1 MGIQLGDFFKDTSNV
16 FTIEEAEQIYKSAG
30 YVDIAELFPGFREI
44 IFKMPSQEVYNEE
57 CSLFSQKINDYK
69 LNQSINTATYAKLGS
84 MIRVKE
90 SLLEGVA

>member
-44 IFKMPSQEVYNEE
+44 IFKMPSQELYNEE
-57 CSLFSQKINDYK
+57 HSLFSQTINDYK
-69 LNQSINTATYAKLGS
+69 LNQSTNTTTYAKLG
-84 MIRVKE
+84 RVIQVNE
-90 SLLEGVA
+90 SLLKGVA